1 MKGQIT
7 FLPQKKAG
15 ATTEQKIKRNWE
27 NAFQRWSNKESQDGT
42 TPNGKCGFSEICDYC
57 DTYNFDHGRP
67 CVRAL
72 NDMLRKTRKKIDYN
86 NADFEKVWDGDF

>member
-7 FLPQKKAG
+7 FLPQKKAD
-15 ATTEQKIKRNWE
+15 AEDRKIKRNWE
-27 NAFQRWSNKESQDGT
+27 NAFQRWSDREALNEI

-57 DTYNFDHGRP
+57 ESDNNKFYAKP

-72 NDMLRKTRKKIDYN
+72 NDMLRKTRRKIDYN

>member
-7 FLPQKKAG
+7 FLPIEKAD
-15 ATTEQKIKRNWE
+15 AEDKKIKRNWE
-27 NAFQRWSNKESQDGT
+27 NAFQRWSDKEAQDGT

-57 DTYNFDHGRP
+57 HNNNYGRP

-72 NDMLRKTRKKIDYN
+72 NDMLRKKRKKIDYKT
-86 NADFEKVWDGDF
+86 ADYEKVWDGDF